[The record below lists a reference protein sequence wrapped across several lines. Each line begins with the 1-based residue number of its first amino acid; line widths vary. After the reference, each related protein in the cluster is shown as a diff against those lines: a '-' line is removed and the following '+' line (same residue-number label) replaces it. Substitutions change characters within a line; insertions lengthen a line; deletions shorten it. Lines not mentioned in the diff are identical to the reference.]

1 MVDARE
7 NTMVSD
13 YPGSGRRGH
22 TSSSVGG
29 TVLSCSGVLAVGGTS
44 LSERGREAPKSLD
57 ALELIE
63 ASANMGRGECECVC
77 Q

>member
-1 MVDARE
+1 MGAL
-7 NTMVSD
+7 
-13 YPGSGRRGH
+13 YYLAP
-22 TSSSVGG
+22 
-29 TVLSCSGVLAVGGTS
+29 GVLVVGDTS

-77 Q
+77 